1 MRVIRIS
8 IEVLRMALVDLA
20 RRPAASL
27 LSIVAL
33 SVSVFLFAA
42 FLVIGAGLEGLFSGW
57 SDQAAVEVYLTED
70 ANSDAVDSLVAEL
83 ESKPSVRRLA
93 RVPAERALEEFR
105 ELFPDLGDV
114 SELLGENPFPS
125 SIRIVPA
132 STDPG
137 SLDALSE
144 MLEEHPSVDAVRYD
158 RAWISAL
165 SRLRETLSIVL
176 VAGSA
181 VLLLAGLTTLGAVIR
196 LALDDKRDEVRLMRL
211 VGAPA
216 SFVIAPVLS
225 AGALLGAVGAGSAL
239 LLVELTRQVALTRS
253 SGGTLEG
260 IVDQVLGTSLPGS
273 SIALLVLA
281 AAAAGMVAAGLAAGR
296 AALR

>member
-1 MRVIRIS
+1 MRALRMS
-8 IEVLRMALVDLA
+8 IEVLRMALVDLL

-33 SVSVFLFAA
+33 AVSVFLFAA
-42 FLVIGAGLEGLFSGW
+42 FLVVGAGLEGLFRGW
-57 SDQAAVEVYLTED
+57 SDQAAVEVYLNEGAD
-70 ANSDAVDSLVAEL
+70 AADTDALVAQL
-83 ESKPSVRRLA
+83 EADPVVRRLA

-114 SELLGENPFPS
+114 RELLGENPFPS

-137 SLDALSE
+137 ALDDLSV
-144 MLEEHPSVDAVRYD
+144 MLEDHPSVDAVRYD
-158 RAWISAL
+158 RAWVSAL
-165 SRLRETLSIVL
+165 ARLREALSLVL
-176 VAGSA
+176 IAGAA

-225 AGALLGAVGAGSAL
+225 AGALLGAVGAGIAL
-239 LLVELTRQVALTRS
+239 LLVELARRFALAQS
-253 SGGTLEG
+253 AGGTIEG
-260 IVDQVLGTSLPGS
+260 LVEQVLGTALPPS
-273 SIALLVLA
+273 SAVLLVLA